1 MDTSKQILKILE
13 DLIAIHSGYPPR
25 ETAEI
30 CAYTSSRLKKAGY
43 EVDILSRQPG
53 VDNVIARLG
62 EGSPS
67 LVFNAHVDT
76 VAIADRNA
84 WNTDPFQMTTLE
96 GNAYGLGAGNCKGS
110 MAVQIWLAEE
120 IAKRGGPTHGEVVF
134 TFVGDEENLGPDG
147 LSYIREIG
155 AIKPD
160 ILVCG
165 AQTQLQAINEE
176 RGVLWIELI
185 TTGHSAHAGEPQ
197 NGDNAIERML
207 RMIAILEKELK
218 PKLSARSRGAL
229 HSTMNIGIIEGGK
242 NTNAVPDLCRVEIDR
257 RLMPEEDIDQAVA
270 EFPEILSSSQEPD
283 GSWRIKKLTGTKGFA
298 SSTSDPAVESFHKAI
313 AEVTKNPIR
322 EVVAVGASDARYFAD
337 DGIVLL
343 TFGPG
348 NAKDGH
354 KANEFVPIDELEP
367 AAMIQLAVVSD
378 LLGLGT

>member
-13 DLIAIHSGYPPR
+13 DLIGISSGYPPG
-25 ETAEI
+25 ETTEI

-76 VAIADRNA
+76 IAIADRNA
-84 WNTDPFQMTTLE
+84 WNTDPFQMTTSE

-120 IAKRGGPTHGEVVF
+120 IAKRGGPIEGEVVF

-147 LSYIREIG
+147 LLYLREIG

-165 AQTQLQAINEE
+165 AQTQLQAITEE

-185 TTGHSAHAGEPQ
+185 TTGRSAHAGEPQ
-197 NGDNAIERML
+197 NGDNAID
-207 RMIAILEKELK
+207 RMIRLIGILDRDLT
-218 PKLSARSRGAL
+218 PKLSERSRGAL

-242 NTNAVPDLCRVEIDR
+242 NTNAVPDLCRVKIDR
-257 RLMPEEDIDQAVA
+257 RLMPEEDVDLAVE
-270 EFPEILSSSQEPD
+270 EFSDILSSSQEPD
-283 GSWRIKKLTGTKGFA
+283 DSWNVKKLTGTKGF
-298 SSTSDPAVESFHKAI
+298 SSSSSHPAIGFFS
-313 AEVTKNPIR
+313 
-322 EVVAVGASDARYFAD
+322 
-337 DGIVLL
+337 
-343 TFGPG
+343 
-348 NAKDGH
+348 
-354 KANEFVPIDELEP
+354 
-367 AAMIQLAVVSD
+367 
-378 LLGLGT
+378 